1 MASSKLS
8 LFAFV
13 LVQAFLLHSSLVY
26 CNEEEDDL
34 LQDLNSFRGSL
45 NLTDFK
51 ENEKADCIADE
62 ISDEL
67 EDDPCSRAADYQI
80 KPGNGPQFPYFT
92 KLITKCDIDNSTTTD
107 GIILPVCVLNLDPDL
122 VLKNYTKTKFAQF
135 LNDSKYTGA
144 GVGSKDDWMIVVL
157 TTDSHSGSFTGGGAS
172 LVATGMVH
180 YMVALLL
187 GLFLVLL

>member
-1 MASSKLS
+1 MAFSKLS

-13 LVQAFLLHSSLVY
+13 LVHAFLLHSSPVY

-34 LQDLNSFRGSL
+34 FEELNSFRGSL
-45 NLTDFK
+45 NLTAFT

-67 EDDPCSRAADYQI
+67 EDELCSRAAEYQI
-80 KPGNGPQFPYFT
+80 KPGNGPQFPSFT
-92 KLITKCDIDNSTTTD
+92 KSLTKCDIDNSTTTD
-107 GIILPVCVLNLDPDL
+107 GIILPVCVRNLDPDL
-122 VLKNYTKTKFAQF
+122 VRTNYTDTKFAHF

-144 GVGSKDDWMIVVL
+144 GLGSKDDWMIVVL
-157 TTDSHSGSFTGGGAS
+157 TTDAHSGSFTGGAAS
-172 LVATGMVH
+172 LVAIGMVH